1 MSPEPKNKIK
11 VTSSKLIKWHKSAN
25 IPQRSSTHE
34 ISGGPW
40 DSSQLPP
47 QANNLLLLTIKIKSD
62 HVFKTGALEWDK
74 LMSPDRKQP
83 CAYSLSLTW
92 LGVTAGGRRWC
103 VISGHSNEKITSC
116 EQTAPVLPVYIRQL
130 PKWGLS
136 QFGTKTNKLGWTVN
150 HHNV

>member
-47 QANNLLLLTIKIKSD
+47 GKQSIASTIKIKSD

-74 LMSPDRKQP
+74 LMSPDRKP
-83 CAYSLSLTW
+83 SCAYSLSLMW
-92 LGVTAGGRRWC
+92 LGVTAGRRSRC
-103 VISGHSNEKITSC
+103 VISGHSNEKITNRELQYFQCASDNFQN
-116 EQTAPVLPVYIRQL
+116 EDYHNLAQ
-130 PKWGLS
+130 K
-136 QFGTKTNKLGWTVN
+136 NKLGWTVN

>member
-47 QANNLLLLTIKIKSD
+47 GKQSIASTIKIKSD

-74 LMSPDRKQP
+74 LMSPDRKP
-83 CAYSLSLTW
+83 SCAYSLSLTW
-92 LGVTAGGRRWC
+92 LGVTAGRRSRC

-116 EQTAPVLPVYIRQL
+116 EQRAPVLPVCIRQL

-136 QFGTKTNKLGWTVN
+136 QFGTKQKKQTRLDCQSS
-150 HHNV
+150 